1 MEQKQYE
8 SRLKVPSLIVTC
20 LVLLAPASVY
30 SQTPFYQGKTI
41 TIIQG
46 RSPGGTG
53 DMRVRAVIPLLQKH
67 IPGKPTIVSEYISGG
82 GGRKAAN
89 HMYKGARP
97 DGLTMANIGEG
108 FVTNAV
114 LGEAGVQY
122 DIDKFI
128 YLGSGNSRT
137 NYVFHTVKE
146 AKADTLERL
155 RAATGIRVGGQAVG
169 HSIYIVGRLFAW
181 ILDLKEPKFIV
192 GYSGPEIDAAML
204 RGEVDARAQVTED
217 IPRRNPEWFDKGTMH
232 WHAMLEIPK
241 GYRFR
246 HPVFDKVPALD
257 IFAKTDREK
266 KAITMARNFRL
277 IGSPFILPPGT
288 PKEQVEI
295 LEQAMRKTFKDPEF
309 TASMLKFAGA
319 EASPLM
325 PEEQTA
331 AIREIPRE
339 PQIIDLYNKI
349 AGAGPLPPR

>member
-1 MEQKQYE
+1 MRGNFGK
-8 SRLKVPSLIVTC
+8 LVVVGAIVAASLF
-20 LVLLAPASVY
+20 APGDLF
-30 SQTPFYQGKTI
+30 SQAPFYQGKTI

-53 DMRVRAVIPLLQKH
+53 DMRVRAVIPLLQKY
-67 IPGKPTIVSEYISGG
+67 IPGKPTIVSEFISGG

-309 TASMLKFAGA
+309 AASMLKFAGA
-319 EASPLM
+319 DASPLM

-331 AIREIPRE
+331 AIKEIPRE
-339 PQIIDLYNKI
+339 PQVIDLYNKL
-349 AGAGPLPPR
+349 AGGGSLPPR

>member
-1 MEQKQYE
+1 MRGNFGK
-8 SRLKVPSLIVTC
+8 LVVVGAIVAASLF
-20 LVLLAPASVY
+20 APGDLF
-30 SQTPFYQGKTI
+30 SQAPFYQGKTI

-53 DMRVRAVIPLLQKH
+53 DMRVRAVIPLLQKY
-67 IPGKPTIVSEYISGG
+67 IPGKPTIVSEFISGG

-331 AIREIPRE
+331 AIKEIPRE